1 VSPLFP
7 LALALLCGAPVQDV
21 QTTGD
26 DQRELRGWPTV
37 GRDARRGGATP
48 EQLALPLTQH
58 WVHRA
63 RHRPA
68 PSWGAPAG
76 GSHWQQLTNLA
87 PRVTFDRAEHPVAL
101 DGRVFLAS
109 SSDDQVRCLDLAT
122 GAELWRFLAGGPVR
136 LAPALTRDGVFFGSD
151 DGNLYR
157 LDARD
162 GSLVWKVR
170 AAPGPRLVAGRGRL
184 VSAWP
189 VRTGVVV
196 DGGRVYATSGLF
208 PALGV
213 QALALDAD
221 SGAEIWRAP
230 IEAGVSPQG
239 YLVASADRLYMPNGR
254 AAPFVIDRADGS
266 YLGTFGGPGGA
277 WALLAD
283 EGLISGPSDDGEL
296 ALASTGNRDR
306 LASFRGRRMVVTED
320 GWSVLQSDTG
330 LSALLR
336 SQYLELLAERDGLR
350 RESAAA
356 AEGEDTGEV
365 ERLGARL
372 AELDAGLRACVPW
385 SRVTSHTDSL
395 VVAGDLVLAGG
406 DGEVA
411 AFSRADGEQLWSA
424 PVEGRALGL
433 AVCEGR
439 LLVATDRGVLHAFAP
454 GPAPVATPA
463 VPSVLITDAPSDQWI
478 RALDRTLERLPHR
491 MGFALL
497 LGVRDLG
504 VLQLLV
510 EQSHLALEVVPAPD
524 VDAAALRARLAD
536 ATLLGRRAVVV
547 ETVDGRVPVT
557 DYLANLVVRLDA
569 SFSAEEALR
578 LARPADGVIVGPDG
592 AATLRPPL
600 AGAGDWSHAYAGP
613 GNTACSGDLFAG
625 SELDLQWF
633 GGPGPSA
640 MIDRHL
646 RTAPPLEFGGRLYLP
661 ASDRVIAV
669 DAYNGTVL
677 WERELPGLSRTGF
690 PYDGGYLAARAAG
703 LLCAVGHEALLLDA
717 DTGEVSVRF
726 AVPQA
731 AGLEDPEWGWLATVG
746 DALYGS
752 AQPAG
757 ASRRAQSRD
766 EVLDQYAEDRPLVV
780 GQALFRRDLPGGEL
794 RWCRP
799 GVSVLSTSLAVAENR
814 LLYLESDV
822 DVVPAEPAGRATLA
836 ELSQRNPRLVA
847 LDVETGEELWSVPF
861 EPREERHV
869 LYLAAEGDSVVTVGS
884 FNAEGRNRYRVRVFD
899 AADGRE
905 RWTAVH
911 GNNRSGVGGDH
922 GEQVHHPVLRGRTLI
937 AEPVAYDLD
946 TGALVDP
953 TGGAGWS
960 LPARSGCGTL
970 SASAS
975 HLYFRDGVP
984 TAVDLSPGGTGR
996 RKLTGVTRPGC
1007 WINVLPAGGL
1017 VLLPEASSGCVC
1029 AYPVQTS
1036 LALAPRR

>member
-1 VSPLFP
+1 M
-7 LALALLCGAPVQDV
+7 
-21 QTTGD
+21 
-26 DQRELRGWPTV
+26 
-37 GRDARRGGATP
+37 GRDARRGGATT
-48 EQLALPLTQH
+48 EELELPLTLH

-63 RHRPA
+63 PHAPVPA
-68 PSWGAPAG
+68 WGAPAG
-76 GSHWQQLTNLA
+76 GSYWQRLETLA

-122 GAELWRFLAGGPVR
+122 GAELWRFAAAGPVR
-136 LAPALTRDGVFFGSD
+136 LAPALTVDGVFFGSD
-151 DGNLYR
+151 DGHLYR
-157 LDARD
+157 LDPRD
-162 GSLVWKVR
+162 GTLVWKVR
-170 AAPGPRLVAGRGRL
+170 AAPGPRLVFGRGRL

-196 DGGRVYATSGLF
+196 DGGRVFATAGIF

-213 QALALDAD
+213 EALALDAD
-221 SGAEIWRAP
+221 TGAEIWRAP

-239 YLVASADRLYMPNGR
+239 YLVASAERLYVPNGR

-266 YLGTFGGPGGA
+266 YLGLFGGPGGA
-277 WALLAD
+277 WALLTP
-283 EGLISGPSDDGEL
+283 EGLVSGPSDTGEL
-296 ALASTGNRDR
+296 ALAATGNRDR

-336 SQYLELLAERDGLR
+336 GEYLELLRARDELR

-356 AEGEDTGEV
+356 AQREDGAEV

-372 AELDAGLRACVPW
+372 AELESGLRACVPW
-385 SRVTSHTDSL
+385 SRITPHTDSL
-395 VVAGDLVLAGG
+395 LVAGNLVVAGG

-411 AFSRADGEQLWSA
+411 AFSRADGEERWSA
-424 PVEGRALGL
+424 SVEGRALGL

-439 LLVATDRGVLHAFAP
+439 LLVATDRGVLHVFAAGSAP
-454 GPAPVATPA
+454 DPAAVVEA
-463 VPSVLITDAPSDQWI
+463 VPLDDAPSAE
-478 RALDRTLERLPHR
+478 RAASLDRALERLPHR
-491 MGFALL
+491 RGLALV
-497 LGVRDLG
+497 LGVRDLAD
-504 VLQLLV
+504 VRYLSDRSQLTV
-510 EQSHLALEVVPAPD
+510 ALVPAPGTP
-524 VDAAALRARLAD
+524 AEALRLRLAD
-536 ATLLGRRAVVV
+536 AQLLGQRAVVV
-547 ETVDGRVPVT
+547 ETVEGQIPLADF
-557 DYLANLVVRLDA
+557 LANVVVRLDDT
-569 SFSAEEALR
+569 FTHEEAAR
-578 LARPADGVIVGPDG
+578 LVRPGDGVLLAPDG
-592 AATLRPPL
+592 SLSVRPPL
-600 AGAGDWSHAYAGP
+600 AGSGDWSHAYAGP

-625 SELDLQWF
+625 SEFDLQWF
-633 GGPGPSA
+633 GGPGPAA

-646 RTAPPLEFGGRLYLP
+646 RTAPPLAFRGRLYLP
-661 ASDRVIAV
+661 ANDRVIAV

-690 PYDGGYLAARAAG
+690 PYDGGYLAARREG
-703 LLCAVGHEALLLDA
+703 LLCAVGSEALLLDA
-717 DTGEVSVRF
+717 DTGETSARF
-726 AVPQA
+726 AVPAA
-731 AGLEDPEWGWLATVG
+731 AGLEHPEWGWLATVG

-757 ASRRAQSRD
+757 AARRVQSR
-766 EVLDQYAEDRPLVV
+766 EAVIDQYAEDRPLIV
-780 GQALFRRDLPGGEL
+780 GQAVFRRDLPGGEL
-794 RWCRP
+794 RWCR
-799 GVSVLSTSLAVAENR
+799 SRIAVLSTSLALAEVR
-814 LLYLESDV
+814 LVFLESD
-822 DVVPAEPAGRATLA
+822 PGGEPQTPAGRATLA
-836 ELSQRNPRLVA
+836 QLGRRNPRLVA
-847 LDVETGEELWSVPF
+847 LDAGTGAELWSVPF

-869 LYLAAEGDSVVTVGS
+869 LYLVAQGDSVVTVGS
-884 FNAEGRNRYRVRVFD
+884 FNAGGRTSYRVRVFD

-946 TGALVDP
+946 TGARVDP
-953 TGGAGWS
+953 TGAADGAGWS

-970 SASAS
+970 AASAS

-984 TAVDLSPGGTGR
+984 TAVDLLPGGSGR

-1007 WINVLPAGGL
+1007 WINILPAGGL

-1036 LALAPRR
+1036 LALTPRR